1 MKLLIATQNKH
12 KVEELTRLMQAYAV
26 EVVSLLEYPEIGD
39 IVEDGDTLEANALIK
54 AKAGFDHCGIP
65 TIADDTGL
73 AVDALNGA
81 PGVYAARYAGE
92 NVTYD
97 DNVQKML
104 EEMSDVPQEQR
115 QAQFQTAAVFYDGIE
130 IVTARGEVPGMITTE
145 RHGDSGF
152 GYDPIFYI
160 PEKQKTYAQMDLEE
174 KNILSHRK
182 QAFTKLIDQL
192 SQTHRAFK
200 VELNN

>member
-1 MKLLIATQNKH
+1 MKLLLATQNKH
-12 KVEELTRLMQAYAV
+12 KVEELTRLLAHYDV
-26 EVVSLLEYPEIGD
+26 EIVSLLEFPEIGE

-54 AKAGFDHCGIP
+54 ARAGYKHCGLP

-104 EEMSDVPQEQR
+104 NELEGVPESQR
-115 QAQFQTAAVFYDGIE
+115 QAQFQTSAVFFDGEKTI
-130 IVTARGEVPGMITTE
+130 TALGEVAGIITTK

-160 PEKQKTYAQMDLEE
+160 PEKKKTYAQMDLSE
-174 KNILSHRK
+174 KNQLSHR
-182 QAFTKLIDQL
+182 QRAFTALLDKL
-192 SQTHRAFK
+192 SQTHHAFK
-200 VELNN
+200 VEPHN

>member
-12 KVEELTRLMQAYAV
+12 KVEELTLLMQAYAV
-26 EVVSLLEYPEIGD
+26 EVVSLLEYPEIGE
-39 IVEDGDTLEANALIK
+39 IVEDGDTLQANALIK
-54 AKAGFDHCGIP
+54 ARAGFAHCGIP

-73 AVDALNGA
+73 AVDALDGA

-104 EEMSDVPQEQR
+104 DEMSEVPQDQR
-115 QAQFQTAAVFYDGIE
+115 QAQFQTAAVFYDGTE
-130 IVTARGEVPGMITTE
+130 TVTAMGEVPGMITTE
-145 RHGDSGF
+145 RRGDSGF

-160 PEKQKTYAQMDLEE
+160 PEKQKTYAQMDLKE
-174 KNILSHRK
+174 KNNLSHRK
-182 QAFTKLIDQL
+182 RAFAKLIDQL